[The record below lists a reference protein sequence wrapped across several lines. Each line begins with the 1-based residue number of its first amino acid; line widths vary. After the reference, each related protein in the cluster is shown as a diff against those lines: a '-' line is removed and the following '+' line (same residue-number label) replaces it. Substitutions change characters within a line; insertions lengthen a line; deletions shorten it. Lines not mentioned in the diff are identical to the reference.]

1 MSTVRPRGDGNRP
14 VIVPGMPQVLQS
26 SFVAIGDNTLDVY
39 IEQGVMFAGGNALNV
54 AAQWALMGLPARY
67 IGAVGRDTEA
77 GHVLSGLRASGLH
90 IEDVVTCEG
99 RTGFTVVRLVNQ
111 DRQFLVDEFGVSATW
126 SPTSAEVSSL
136 QEASWVH
143 VAGPLVSTELARD
156 LATSRARVSIDL
168 STNHDV
174 PSLAGIDIAFASNGD
189 ARDPSAEALARRILD
204 AGAAEAVVTC
214 GSGGSIAMTST
225 TSAACDALPID
236 LIDTC
241 GAGDSF
247 IAVYL
252 RERSIG
258 ASPSSALGAATQSA
272 SMTCRHLGGFP
283 QTTMTITDEVGARV
297 RESLT

>member
-1 MSTVRPRGDGNRP
+1 
-14 VIVPGMPQVLQS
+14 MPQVLQS

-77 GHVLSGLRASGLH
+77 GHVLSGLRESGLH

-99 RTGFTVVRLVNQ
+99 HTGFTVVRLVNQ

-204 AGAAEAVVTC
+204 AGAAEAVVTLSEHPNIVAIKESSGNLEKLMKMIREVKTGFQVLS
-214 GSGGSIAMTST
+214 GSAPTLYPSLKVGAVGAVLAFANAGSTRKLST
-225 TSAACDALPID
+225 HQSPTAASTL
-236 LIDTC
+236 
-241 GAGDSF
+241 
-247 IAVYL
+247 
-252 RERSIG
+252 G
-258 ASPSSALGAATQSA
+258 AS
-272 SMTCRHLGGFP
+272 
-283 QTTMTITDEVGARV
+283 
-297 RESLT
+297 